1 MQRLLTVFYILLGIL
16 IFGFLIAIHEF
27 GHFIA
32 AKLSGVQ
39 VNEYSI
45 NMGPKLL
52 QTQRGET
59 LYTLR
64 LLPIGGYCAMEGE
77 DEESDNPRAF
87 NNAAWWKRLIIL
99 VAGSFMNFVA
109 GLLIITIL
117 CAFTV
122 KTIPDMTIHSFMDE
136 SILDEQGFE
145 LGDRFYAVD
154 GKRVY
159 VSSDIDLLVE
169 RHQSKIMDIT
179 VLRDG
184 KKLTLHNVDMTKQL
198 VTYEDGST
206 DYKYGFLQNLDEA
219 NFGSILRFSFYESLD
234 FTRMVWFG
242 LSDLIAGKVGLKDMG
257 GPVQIV
263 KVMADSGTSART
275 IADGIADVFFLGAF
289 IAVNLAVMNML
300 PIPALDGGR
309 VFLLLIGTIFTAI
322 TKKNIPS
329 KYEGYVHA
337 AGMVL
342 LLGLM
347 AVIFVKDIV
356 QMIRP

>member
-159 VSSDIDLLVE
+159 VSSDIDMLVE

-179 VLRDG
+179 DAAQRGHD
-184 KKLTLHNVDMTKQL
+184 Q
-198 VTYEDGST
+198 
-206 DYKYGFLQNLDEA
+206 
-219 NFGSILRFSFYESLD
+219 
-234 FTRMVWFG
+234 
-242 LSDLIAGKVGLKDMG
+242 
-257 GPVQIV
+257 
-263 KVMADSGTSART
+263 
-275 IADGIADVFFLGAF
+275 
-289 IAVNLAVMNML
+289 
-300 PIPALDGGR
+300 
-309 VFLLLIGTIFTAI
+309 
-322 TKKNIPS
+322 
-329 KYEGYVHA
+329 A
-337 AGMVL
+337 AGDLRGRQHGLQIRLSAEPGRGQFRLDPPLFVL
-342 LLGLM
+342 
-347 AVIFVKDIV
+347 
-356 QMIRP
+356 